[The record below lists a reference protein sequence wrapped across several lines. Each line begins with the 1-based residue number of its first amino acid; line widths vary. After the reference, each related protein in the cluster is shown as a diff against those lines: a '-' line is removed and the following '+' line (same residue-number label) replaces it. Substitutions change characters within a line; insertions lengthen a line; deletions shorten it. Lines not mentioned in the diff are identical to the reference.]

1 MLPDVRHAG
10 AGLDRAGRSC
20 QRGTRRPFVAR
31 LLPCDPQA
39 VTWPALRLAPRPLGP
54 DSCVGRP
61 RLPKSERGRGDECPP
76 GAHLAGIAGRRTGFD
91 RAVWSA
97 DRPAWSADRPAD
109 RLRTPFEV
117 SLADDPKAV
126 DMDSEAPTLA
136 KALAVAGK
144 LISRIAGP
152 HLPAAARPPGPW
164 RSTISRGSR
173 PADAAPP
180 DTHPGR
186 RTQAAWTGGRTA
198 RGSRGSRATRAARRR
213 TGPRPGCR

>member
-20 QRGTRRPFVAR
+20 RQVLPEGHQAAVRRAALAMRPPGGHLASLAPGAAASGTRLVRGPTATPEERAGAR
-31 LLPCDPQA
+31 
-39 VTWPALRLAPRPLGP
+39 
-54 DSCVGRP
+54 
-61 RLPKSERGRGDECPP
+61 
-76 GAHLAGIAGRRTGFD
+76 RR
-91 RAVWSA
+91 V
-97 DRPAWSADRPAD
+97 PAWSAPGRNSRPENGIRSGGVADRPAD

-152 HLPAAARPPGPW
+152 HLPATARPPGPW
-164 RSTISRGSR
+164 RPTISRGSR